1 MNDISTNLFENIRL
15 GKFKIIIS
23 KNQSVSPQLYLDDVL
38 RDMFNAQN
46 ITSPE
51 ELYEHWK
58 SFVKE
63 DYVKCI
69 TDIFQIKLFGQ
80 TYGD

>member
-51 ELYEHWK
+51 ELYEHWL
-58 SFVKE
+58 SLIHISEPTRLDVSS
-63 DYVKCI
+63 
-69 TDIFQIKLFGQ
+69 
-80 TYGD
+80 